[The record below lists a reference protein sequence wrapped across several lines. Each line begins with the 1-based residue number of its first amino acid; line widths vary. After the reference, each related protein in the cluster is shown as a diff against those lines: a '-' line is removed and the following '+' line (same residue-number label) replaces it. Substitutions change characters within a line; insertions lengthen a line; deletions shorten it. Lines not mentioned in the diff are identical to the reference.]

1 MGKVDPEDTV
11 EYLRLS
17 QNVKMLTLP
26 SEMGELFK
34 VMALTR
40 GIETPLLGFSQQD
53 LRNRL

>member
-1 MGKVDPEDTV
+1 
-11 EYLRLS
+11 LRAS
-17 QNVKMLTLP
+17 QAVKTLTLP

-40 GIETPLLGFSQQD
+40 NIATPLRGFVLQD